1 MSRYLRHLFI
11 CENRRPSGHPRGCCA
26 ERGAAEVR
34 SAFKKALKKRGLAAL
49 VRANAAGCLDTC
61 EQGVSVVVYPEGVW
75 YGGVRVEDVEEIV
88 QRHVVGGEVVERLL
102 QPDVGH
108 LSQPVPLPPRPG
120 FSDDTT

>member
-26 ERGAAEVR
+26 ERGAEEVR
-34 SAFKKALKKRGLAAL
+34 SAFKKALKKRGLAGL

-75 YGGVRVEDVEEIV
+75 YGGVRLEDVDEIV
-88 QRHVVGGEVVERLL
+88 QRHVLGGEVVERLL
-102 QPDVGH
+102 QPGVGQ
-108 LSQPVPLPPRPG
+108 LNQPQPLPAVPG
-120 FSDDTT
+120 CGDDKT